1 MANQRALQ
9 CTLHSRPPIIGRSD
23 VRPLK
28 MAMMRESKRSM
39 TKMMVIWRADEL
51 VGGDDV
57 RSSSLAIGIPKRKKQ
72 DDLRNIVK

>member
-1 MANQRALQ
+1 MNRRALQ

-23 VRPLK
+23 ERPLK

-39 TKMMVIWRADEL
+39 TKMMVIWRADDV
-51 VGGDDV
+51 VGVDDV
-57 RSSSLAIGIPKRKKQ
+57 RSSSAIGIPKRKKQ

>member
-1 MANQRALQ
+1 MVNRRALQ

-23 VRPLK
+23 VCPLK

-39 TKMMVIWRADEL
+39 TKMMVIWRADDV
-51 VGGDDV
+51 VGVDDV
-57 RSSSLAIGIPKRKKQ
+57 RSSSAIGIPKRKKQ